1 MDSEKP
7 RALLS
12 VWDKTGIVEFATSLA
27 ALGFE
32 LVSTG
37 GTARMLKD
45 AGLQVMSVSDVT
57 QHPEIFDGRVKT
69 LHPAIHG
76 PLLARM
82 QKEEDRL
89 GMTDLKYTPISLVAC
104 NLYPFVSAAAAD
116 PPLDKDALLEM
127 IDIGGPTMV
136 RASAKNHANVIICCD
151 PNDYESIIEDLTQA
165 KGEPSGVPV
174 SRRQEL
180 ALAAY
185 QHTASYDV
193 AIANTLHQRW
203 NGVPESFD
211 AVSEQS
217 SRFHNTLLASAIK
230 MDTLRYGENAHQ
242 SAALFV
248 DDDAIGR
255 HSTLVTAHVEG
266 GKAMSYNNYSDADA
280 TLRLC
285 RSLSTDEW
293 PDTPHACVI
302 VKHNNP
308 CGVALA
314 ASQVDAYR
322 DALASDPES
331 AFGSIICFNEIV
343 TLDTAQA
350 MADLFIEVLIAPGY
364 AEDAK
369 EFIMKKG
376 NRRLLT
382 IDSPQNRLAPLDRKR
397 ILKQI
402 EGGWIV
408 QTEEAPIIDWSMAK
422 TVTEK
427 KVTREEIDS
436 MKFAVRV
443 CEQVKSN
450 AIVMVQA
457 SLRLEL
463 VRVRQVVLRQCASQ
477 LDGPENVPMDVSLQ
491 VMPSSRLL
499 MDWSKL
505 LLLVLP
511 RLCSLAVR
519 FGIKKSLMQPIVSVF
534 PCYLLATDCS
544 GTERII

>member
-32 LVSTG
+32 LISTG

-89 GMTDLKYTPISLVAC
+89 GMADLEYTPISLVAC

-151 PNDYESIIEDLTQA
+151 PNDYDSIIEDLTQA

-193 AIANTLHQRW
+193 AISNTLHQRW

-217 SRFHNTLLASAIK
+217 SRFHDTLLASAIK

-248 DDDAIGR
+248 EDDAVGH

-293 PDTPHACVI
+293 PNTPHACVI

-331 AFGSIICFNEIV
+331 AFGSIICFNEVV

-369 EFIMKKG
+369 EFIMQKG

-382 IDSPQNRLAPLDRKR
+382 IDSPKNRLAPLDRKR

-408 QTEEAPIIDWSMAK
+408 QTEEAPIIDWSTAK

-427 KVTREEIDS
+427 KVTQEEIDS

-450 AIVMVQA
+450 AIVMVQGLA
-457 SLRLEL
+457 TVGIGPGQTS
-463 VRVRQVVLRQCASQ
+463 RV
-477 LDGPENVPMDVSLQ
+477 E
-491 VMPSSRLL
+491 
-499 MDWSKL
+499 
-505 LLLVLP
+505 
-511 RLCSLAVR
+511 AVR
-519 FGIKKSLMQPIVSVF
+519 IAARRAGERADGCVLASDAFFPFADGLEQAAAAGAASIVQPGGSIRDQEVIDAANRLGVSMLF
-534 PCYLLATDCS
+534 TGHRLF
-544 GTERII
+544 RH

>member
-1 MDSEKP
+1 MDSGKP

-27 ALGFE
+27 SLGFE
-32 LVSTG
+32 LISTG
-37 GTARMLKD
+37 GTARKLKD

-89 GMTDLKYTPISLVAC
+89 GMTDLQYTPISLVAC

-136 RASAKNHANVIICCD
+136 RASAKNHANVIICCNPD
-151 PNDYESIIEDLTQA
+151 DYDSIIEDLSQA
-165 KGEPSGVPV
+165 NGEPSGVPM
-174 SRRQEL
+174 SRRQGL

-211 AVSEQS
+211 AVNEQS
-217 SRFHNTLLASAIK
+217 SRFHDTLLASAIK

-248 DDDAIGR
+248 DDDAVGH

-293 PDTPHACVI
+293 PNTPHACVI

-331 AFGSIICFNEIV
+331 AFGSIICFNEVV
-343 TLDTAQA
+343 TLDTAKA

-364 AEDAK
+364 AKDAK
-369 EFIMKKG
+369 EFIMQKG

-382 IDSPQNRLAPLDRKR
+382 IDSPKNRLAPLDRKR

-427 KVTREEIDS
+427 KVTQEEIDS

-450 AIVMVQA
+450 AIVMVQGLA
-457 SLRLEL
+457 TVGIGPGQTS
-463 VRVRQVVLRQCASQ
+463 RV
-477 LDGPENVPMDVSLQ
+477 E
-491 VMPSSRLL
+491 
-499 MDWSKL
+499 
-505 LLLVLP
+505 
-511 RLCSLAVR
+511 AVR
-519 FGIKKSLMQPIVSVF
+519 IAARRAGERADGCVLASDAFFPFADGLEQAAAAGAASIVQPGGSIRDQEVIDAANRLGVSMLF
-534 PCYLLATDCS
+534 TGHRLF
-544 GTERII
+544 RH

>member
-89 GMTDLKYTPISLVAC
+89 GMADLQYTPISLVAC

-151 PNDYESIIEDLTQA
+151 PNDYDSIIEDLTQA

-193 AIANTLHQRW
+193 AISNTLHQRW

-217 SRFHNTLLASAIK
+217 SRFHDTLLASAIK

-248 DDDAIGR
+248 DDDAVGH

-331 AFGSIICFNEIV
+331 AFGSIICFNEVV
-343 TLDTAQA
+343 TLDTAEA

-369 EFIMKKG
+369 EFIMQKG

-382 IDSPQNRLAPLDRKR
+382 IDSPKNRLAPLERKR

-408 QTEEAPIIDWSMAK
+408 QTEEAPIIDWSTAK

-427 KVTREEIDS
+427 KVTQEEIDS

-450 AIVMVQA
+450 AIVMVQGLA
-457 SLRLEL
+457 TVGIGPGQTS
-463 VRVRQVVLRQCASQ
+463 RV
-477 LDGPENVPMDVSLQ
+477 E
-491 VMPSSRLL
+491 
-499 MDWSKL
+499 
-505 LLLVLP
+505 
-511 RLCSLAVR
+511 AVR
-519 FGIKKSLMQPIVSVF
+519 IAARRAGERADGCVLASDAFFPFADGLEQAAAAGAASIVQPGGSIRDQEVIDAANRLGVSMLF
-534 PCYLLATDCS
+534 TGHRLF
-544 GTERII
+544 RH

>member
-1 MDSEKP
+1 MDSGKP

-12 VWDKTGIVEFATSLA
+12 VWDKTGIVEFATSLVD
-27 ALGFE
+27 LGFE

-37 GTARMLKD
+37 GTAKKLKK
-45 AGLQVMSVSDVT
+45 AGLEVISVSDVT

-76 PLLARM
+76 PLLARL
-82 QKEEDRL
+82 QKEEDRV
-89 GMTDLKYTPISLVAC
+89 GMKNLQYTPIALVAC
-104 NLYPFVSAAAAD
+104 NLYPFVSAASAD

-136 RASAKNHANVIICCD
+136 RASAKNHANVIICCN
-151 PNDYESIIEDLTQA
+151 PRDYESILDDLRQSN
-165 KGEPSGVPV
+165 GNPSGVPIE
-174 SRRQEL
+174 RRQEL
-180 ALAAY
+180 ALTAY
-185 QHTASYDV
+185 EHTASYDI

-211 AVSEQS
+211 SVKEQS
-217 SRFHNTLLASAIK
+217 RRFHDTLLASSIR
-230 MDTLRYGENAHQ
+230 METLRYGENSHQ
-242 SAALFV
+242 SAALYV
-248 DDDAIGR
+248 DDEVFGQ

-314 ASQVDAYR
+314 SSQVEAYTN
-322 DALASDPES
+322 ALASDSES
-331 AFGSIICFNEIV
+331 AFGSIICFNEVV

-350 MADLFIEVLIAPGY
+350 MAELFIEVLIAPGY
-364 AEDAK
+364 TDDAK

-382 IDSPQNRLAPLDRKR
+382 IDSPKNRLAPLERKR

-408 QTEEAPIIDWSMAK
+408 QTEEPPIIDWKAAK
-422 TVTEK
+422 TVTDK
-427 KVTREEIDS
+427 QVSSEEIDS

-450 AIVMVQA
+450 AIVMVQGL
-457 SLRLEL
+457 ST
-463 VRVRQVVLRQCASQ
+463 VGIGPGQTSRV
-477 LDGPENVPMDVSLQ
+477 E
-491 VMPSSRLL
+491 
-499 MDWSKL
+499 
-505 LLLVLP
+505 
-511 RLCSLAVR
+511 AVR
-519 FGIKKSLMQPIVSVF
+519 IASRRAGERAIGCVLASDAFFPFADGLEQAAAAGASAIVQPGGSIRDQEVIDAANRLGISMLF
-534 PCYLLATDCS
+534 TGHRLF
-544 GTERII
+544 RH

>member
-1 MDSEKP
+1 MDSGKP

-12 VWDKTGIVEFATSLA
+12 VWDKTGIVEFATSLVD
-27 ALGFE
+27 LGFE

-37 GTARMLKD
+37 GTAKKLKK
-45 AGLQVMSVSDVT
+45 AGLEVISVSDVT

-76 PLLARM
+76 PLLARL
-82 QKEEDRL
+82 QKEEDRV
-89 GMTDLKYTPISLVAC
+89 GMKNLQYTPIALVAC
-104 NLYPFVSAAAAD
+104 NLYPFVSAASAD

-136 RASAKNHANVIICCD
+136 RASAKNHANVIICCN
-151 PNDYESIIEDLTQA
+151 PRDYESILDDLRQSN
-165 KGEPSGVPV
+165 GNPSGVPIE
-174 SRRQEL
+174 RRQEL
-180 ALAAY
+180 ALTAY
-185 QHTASYDV
+185 EHTASYDV

-211 AVSEQS
+211 SVKEQS
-217 SRFHNTLLASAIK
+217 GRFHDTLLASSIR
-230 MDTLRYGENAHQ
+230 METLRYGENSHQ
-242 SAALFV
+242 SAALYV
-248 DDDAIGR
+248 DDEVFGQ

-314 ASQVDAYR
+314 SSQVEAYTN
-322 DALASDPES
+322 ALASDSES
-331 AFGSIICFNEIV
+331 AFGSIICFNEVV

-350 MADLFIEVLIAPGY
+350 MAELFIEVLIAPGY
-364 AEDAK
+364 TDDAK

-382 IDSPQNRLAPLDRKR
+382 IDSPENRLAPLERKR

-408 QTEEAPIIDWSMAK
+408 QTEEPPIIDWKAAK
-422 TVTEK
+422 TVTNK
-427 KVTREEIDS
+427 QVSSEEIDS

-450 AIVMVQA
+450 AIVMVQGL
-457 SLRLEL
+457 ST
-463 VRVRQVVLRQCASQ
+463 VGIGPGQTSRV
-477 LDGPENVPMDVSLQ
+477 E
-491 VMPSSRLL
+491 
-499 MDWSKL
+499 
-505 LLLVLP
+505 
-511 RLCSLAVR
+511 AVR
-519 FGIKKSLMQPIVSVF
+519 IASRRAGERAIGCVLASDAFFPFADGLEQAAAAGASAIVQPGGSIRDQEVIDAANRLGISMLF
-534 PCYLLATDCS
+534 TGHRLF
-544 GTERII
+544 RH

>member
-1 MDSEKP
+1 MDSGKP

-27 ALGFE
+27 SLGFE

-37 GTARMLKD
+37 GTARKLKD

-89 GMTDLKYTPISLVAC
+89 GMTDLQYTPISLVAC

-136 RASAKNHANVIICCD
+136 RASAKNHANVIICCNPD
-151 PNDYESIIEDLTQA
+151 DYDSIIEDLSQA
-165 KGEPSGVPV
+165 NGEPSGVPM

-211 AVSEQS
+211 AVNEQS

-248 DDDAIGR
+248 DDDAVGH

-293 PDTPHACVI
+293 PNTPHACVI

-331 AFGSIICFNEIV
+331 AFGSIICFNEVV

-364 AEDAK
+364 AKDAK
-369 EFIMKKG
+369 EFIMQKG

-382 IDSPQNRLAPLDRKR
+382 IDSPKNRLAPLDRKR

-427 KVTREEIDS
+427 KVTQEEIDS

-450 AIVMVQA
+450 AIVMVQGLA
-457 SLRLEL
+457 TVGIGPGQTS
-463 VRVRQVVLRQCASQ
+463 RV
-477 LDGPENVPMDVSLQ
+477 E
-491 VMPSSRLL
+491 
-499 MDWSKL
+499 
-505 LLLVLP
+505 
-511 RLCSLAVR
+511 AVR
-519 FGIKKSLMQPIVSVF
+519 IAARRAGERADGCVLASDAFFPFADGLEQAAAAGAASIVQPGGSIRDQEVIDAANRLGVSMLF
-534 PCYLLATDCS
+534 TGHRLF
-544 GTERII
+544 RH

>member
-343 TLDTAQA
+343 TLDTAHA

-369 EFIMKKG
+369 EFITKKG

-450 AIVMVQA
+450 AIVMVQGLA
-457 SLRLEL
+457 TVGIGPGQTS
-463 VRVRQVVLRQCASQ
+463 RV
-477 LDGPENVPMDVSLQ
+477 E
-491 VMPSSRLL
+491 
-499 MDWSKL
+499 
-505 LLLVLP
+505 
-511 RLCSLAVR
+511 AVR
-519 FGIKKSLMQPIVSVF
+519 IAARRAGERADGCVLASDAFFPFADGLEQAAAAGAASIVQPGGSIRDQEVIDAANRLGVSMLF
-534 PCYLLATDCS
+534 TGHRLF
-544 GTERII
+544 RH

>member
-217 SRFHNTLLASAIK
+217 SRFHSTLLASAIK

-343 TLDTAQA
+343 TLETAQA

-450 AIVMVQA
+450 AIVMVQGLA
-457 SLRLEL
+457 TVGIGPGQTS
-463 VRVRQVVLRQCASQ
+463 RV
-477 LDGPENVPMDVSLQ
+477 E
-491 VMPSSRLL
+491 
-499 MDWSKL
+499 
-505 LLLVLP
+505 
-511 RLCSLAVR
+511 AVR
-519 FGIKKSLMQPIVSVF
+519 IAARRAGERADGCVLASDAFFPFADGLEQAAAAGAASIVQPGGSIRDQEVIDAANRLGVSMLF
-534 PCYLLATDCS
+534 TGHRLF
-544 GTERII
+544 RH

>member
-1 MDSEKP
+1 MDSGKP

-27 ALGFE
+27 SLGFE

-37 GTARMLKD
+37 GTARKLKD

-89 GMTDLKYTPISLVAC
+89 GMTDLQYTPISLVAC

-136 RASAKNHANVIICCD
+136 RASAKNHANVIICCNPD
-151 PNDYESIIEDLTQA
+151 DYDSIIEDLSQA
-165 KGEPSGVPV
+165 EGEPSGVPM

-203 NGVPESFD
+203 NGVPESYD
-211 AVSEQS
+211 AVNEQT
-217 SRFHNTLLASAIK
+217 SRFHDTLLASAIK

-248 DDDAIGR
+248 DDDAVGH

-293 PDTPHACVI
+293 PNTPHACVI

-331 AFGSIICFNEIV
+331 AFGSIICFNEVV

-364 AEDAK
+364 AKDAK
-369 EFIMKKG
+369 EFIMQKG

-382 IDSPQNRLAPLDRKR
+382 IDSPKDRLAPLDRKR

-427 KVTREEIDS
+427 KVTQDEIDS

-450 AIVMVQA
+450 AIVMVQGLA
-457 SLRLEL
+457 TVGIGPGQTS
-463 VRVRQVVLRQCASQ
+463 RV
-477 LDGPENVPMDVSLQ
+477 E
-491 VMPSSRLL
+491 
-499 MDWSKL
+499 
-505 LLLVLP
+505 
-511 RLCSLAVR
+511 AVR
-519 FGIKKSLMQPIVSVF
+519 IAARRAGERADGCVLASDAFFPFADGLEQAAAAGAASIVQPGGSIRDQEVIDAANRLGVSMLF
-534 PCYLLATDCS
+534 TGHRLF
-544 GTERII
+544 RH

>member
-104 NLYPFVSAAAAD
+104 NLYPFVSAAATD

-203 NGVPESFD
+203 NGEPESFD

-450 AIVMVQA
+450 AIVMVQGLA
-457 SLRLEL
+457 TVGIGPGQTS
-463 VRVRQVVLRQCASQ
+463 RV
-477 LDGPENVPMDVSLQ
+477 E
-491 VMPSSRLL
+491 
-499 MDWSKL
+499 
-505 LLLVLP
+505 
-511 RLCSLAVR
+511 AVR
-519 FGIKKSLMQPIVSVF
+519 IAARRAGERADGCVLASDAFFPFADGLEQAAAAGAASIVQPGGSIRDQEVIDAANRLGVSMLF
-534 PCYLLATDCS
+534 TGHRLF
-544 GTERII
+544 RH

>member
-174 SRRQEL
+174 GRRQEL

-322 DALASDPES
+322 DALASEPES

-382 IDSPQNRLAPLDRKR
+382 IDSPQNRLAPLDRER

-450 AIVMVQA
+450 AIVMVQGLA
-457 SLRLEL
+457 TVGIGPGQTS
-463 VRVRQVVLRQCASQ
+463 RV
-477 LDGPENVPMDVSLQ
+477 E
-491 VMPSSRLL
+491 
-499 MDWSKL
+499 
-505 LLLVLP
+505 
-511 RLCSLAVR
+511 AVR
-519 FGIKKSLMQPIVSVF
+519 IAARRAGERADGCVLASDAFFPFADGLEQAAAAGAASIVQPGGSIRDQEVIDAANRLGVSMLF
-534 PCYLLATDCS
+534 TGHRLF
-544 GTERII
+544 RH

>member
-1 MDSEKP
+1 MDSGKP

-27 ALGFE
+27 SLGFE

-37 GTARMLKD
+37 GTARKLKD

-89 GMTDLKYTPISLVAC
+89 GMTDLQYTPISLVAC

-136 RASAKNHANVIICCD
+136 RASAKNHANVIICCNPD
-151 PNDYESIIEDLTQA
+151 DYDSIIEDLSQA
-165 KGEPSGVPV
+165 EGEPSGVPM

-211 AVSEQS
+211 AVNEQS
-217 SRFHNTLLASAIK
+217 SRFHDTLLASAIK

-248 DDDAIGR
+248 DDDAVGH

-293 PDTPHACVI
+293 PNTPHACVI

-331 AFGSIICFNEIV
+331 AFGSIICFNEVV

-364 AEDAK
+364 AKDAK
-369 EFIMKKG
+369 EFIMQKG

-382 IDSPQNRLAPLDRKR
+382 IDSPKDRLAPLDRKR

-427 KVTREEIDS
+427 KVTQEEIDS

-450 AIVMVQA
+450 AIVMVQGLA
-457 SLRLEL
+457 TVGIGPGQTS
-463 VRVRQVVLRQCASQ
+463 RV
-477 LDGPENVPMDVSLQ
+477 E
-491 VMPSSRLL
+491 
-499 MDWSKL
+499 
-505 LLLVLP
+505 
-511 RLCSLAVR
+511 AVR
-519 FGIKKSLMQPIVSVF
+519 IAARRAGERADGCVLASDAFFPFADGLEQAAAAGAASIVQPGGSIRDQEVIDAANRLGVSMLF
-534 PCYLLATDCS
+534 TGHRLF
-544 GTERII
+544 RH

>member
-12 VWDKTGIVEFATSLA
+12 GWDKTGIVEFATSLA

-116 PPLDKDALLEM
+116 PPLDKDALLEI

-151 PNDYESIIEDLTQA
+151 PNDYQSIIEDLTQA

-174 SRRQEL
+174 RRRQEL

-211 AVSEQS
+211 AVSAQS

-376 NRRLLT
+376 NRPLLT

-450 AIVMVQA
+450 AIVMVQGLA
-457 SLRLEL
+457 TVGIGPGQTS
-463 VRVRQVVLRQCASQ
+463 RV
-477 LDGPENVPMDVSLQ
+477 E
-491 VMPSSRLL
+491 
-499 MDWSKL
+499 
-505 LLLVLP
+505 
-511 RLCSLAVR
+511 AVR
-519 FGIKKSLMQPIVSVF
+519 IAARRAGERADGCVLASDAFFPFADGLEQAAAAGAASIVQPGGSIRDQEVIDAANRRGVSMVF
-534 PCYLLATDCS
+534 TGHRLF
-544 GTERII
+544 RH

>member
-1 MDSEKP
+1 MDSGKP

-27 ALGFE
+27 NLGFE

-37 GTARMLKD
+37 GTARKLKE
-45 AGLQVMSVSDVT
+45 AGLDVMSVSDVT

-76 PLLARM
+76 PLLARL
-82 QKEEDRL
+82 QKEEDRR
-89 GMTDLKYTPISLVAC
+89 GMNELQYTPISLVAC
-104 NLYPFVSAAAAD
+104 NLYPFVSAASAD

-136 RASAKNHANVIICCD
+136 RASAKNHANVIICCN
-151 PNDYESIIEDLTQA
+151 PGDYDSIIEDLENA
-165 KGEPSGVPV
+165 EGNPSGVPIT
-174 SRRQEL
+174 RRQAL
-180 ALAAY
+180 ALTAY

-211 AVSEQS
+211 LVEEQS
-217 SRFHNTLLASAIK
+217 TRFHETLLASSIK
-230 MDTLRYGENAHQ
+230 MATLRYGENAHQ
-242 SAALFV
+242 SAALFI
-248 DDDAIGR
+248 DDDALGS
-255 HSTLVTAHVEG
+255 HTTLVTAHVEG

-293 PDTPHACVI
+293 PETPHACVI

-314 ASQVDAYR
+314 SNQVDAYR
-322 DALASDPES
+322 NALASDSES

-350 MADLFIEVLIAPGY
+350 MAELFIEVLIAPGY
-364 AEDAK
+364 TDDAK
-369 EFIMKKG
+369 EFIMKKS

-382 IDSPQNRLAPLDRKR
+382 IDSPNNRLAPLERKR

-408 QTEEAPIIDWSMAK
+408 QTEEAPVIDWGSAR
-422 TVTEK
+422 TVTK
-427 KVTREEIDS
+427 KEITQDEIDS
-436 MKFAVRV
+436 MKFAIRV

-450 AIVMVQA
+450 AIVMVQGLA
-457 SLRLEL
+457 TVGIGPGQTS
-463 VRVRQVVLRQCASQ
+463 RV
-477 LDGPENVPMDVSLQ
+477 E
-491 VMPSSRLL
+491 
-499 MDWSKL
+499 
-505 LLLVLP
+505 
-511 RLCSLAVR
+511 AVR
-519 FGIKKSLMQPIVSVF
+519 IAARRAGERAKGCVLASDAFFPFADGLEQAAAAGASAIVQPGGSIRDQEVIDAANRLGVSMLF
-534 PCYLLATDCS
+534 TGQRLF
-544 GTERII
+544 RH

>member
-37 GTARMLKD
+37 GTARKLKD

-314 ASQVDAYR
+314 ESQVDAYR

-382 IDSPQNRLAPLDRKR
+382 IDSPQNRLAPLNRKR

-450 AIVMVQA
+450 AIVMVQGLA
-457 SLRLEL
+457 TVGIGPGQTS
-463 VRVRQVVLRQCASQ
+463 RV
-477 LDGPENVPMDVSLQ
+477 E
-491 VMPSSRLL
+491 
-499 MDWSKL
+499 
-505 LLLVLP
+505 
-511 RLCSLAVR
+511 AVR
-519 FGIKKSLMQPIVSVF
+519 IAARRAGERADGCVLASDAFFPFADGLEQAAAAGAASIVQPGGSIRDQEVIDAANRLGVSMLF
-534 PCYLLATDCS
+534 TGHRLF
-544 GTERII
+544 RH